1 MYTIYPYA
9 SRYNTVHNSETAKLL
24 TEQLQQDPDI
34 KDEIKWIIPSKR
46 IVLNYFLAT
55 HMHVY
60 QCSASVLNIH
70 HDDITIIFMALHLL
84 YRRSAPLL

>member
-1 MYTIYPYA
+1 MLPGIIRFITPKRQNCLLSSYNRTLT
-9 SRYNTVHNSETAKLL
+9 SRMKLNGSYQVKEL
-24 TEQLQQDPDI
+24 F
-34 KDEIKWIIPSKR
+34 S
-46 IVLNYFLAT
+46 NYFLAT

-84 YRRSAPLL
+84 YRSSAPLL

>member
-1 MYTIYPYA
+1 M
-9 SRYNTVHNSETAKLL
+9 VHNSETAKLL

-46 IVLNYFLAT
+46 IVFKLFFGNA
-55 HMHVY
+55 HACVSV
-60 QCSASVLNIH
+60 QCKCFNIH

-84 YRRSAPLL
+84 YRSSALLL